1 MIKRNNNGDFV
12 ISKGFLTFLSVL
24 IPVIFLL
31 FNFFTYSVG
40 RAVEF
45 ASYKERVRYLEMKIS
60 ETSKAIEELKEDIKQ
75 IRKDIEQIREDIVLI
90 KTKINVI
97 NKNRR

>member
-12 ISKGFLTFLSVL
+12 ISKGFLVFLSVL
-24 IPVIFLL
+24 IPLIFLI
-31 FNFFTYSVG
+31 FNFFTYSIG

-45 ASYKERVRYLEMKIS
+45 ASYKERVRYLEIKTE
-60 ETSKAIEELKEDIKQ
+60 ETNKAIEELKDDIKQ

-90 KTKINVI
+90 KTKIGVI
-97 NKNRR
+97 NKNRK